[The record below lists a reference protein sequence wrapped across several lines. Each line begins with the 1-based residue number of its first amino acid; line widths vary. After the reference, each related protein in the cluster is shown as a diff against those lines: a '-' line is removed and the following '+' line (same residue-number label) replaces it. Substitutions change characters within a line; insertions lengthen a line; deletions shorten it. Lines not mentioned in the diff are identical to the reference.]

1 MPCHFDSYMHVG
13 VRHVGDVVTRAVSLN
28 KSTHFILVT
37 VSQMKARQAP
47 FGRQTVHVQLIPPM
61 HLDSNLSLFALQGF
75 GLHMSEND

>member
-47 FGRQTVHVQLIPPM
+47 VVRQTVPHAV
-61 HLDSNLSLFALQGF
+61 DSTNAFGQQPLTACTTGILFA
-75 GLHMSEND
+75 HV